1 MVFNILT
8 AAILLLALGATIW
21 NTANRSYLYSIV
33 NGTVYIRK
41 SALVKA
47 AVRDVVWAET
57 GGYLA
62 MCVVPGEEKDVEI
75 HVPDFVPPVP
85 VEILL
90 LRVENGKEHGYMLAP
105 KENAV
110 PSLDLPALKL
120 PLRISQEQWA
130 TLAPVIEIALACLS
144 LMFLSAAGF
153 FSLIL
158 SLLAFALAALNRPY
172 KKWTSSRFFVI
183 IKGKE
188 FGKKQGSPVAQDGIQ
203 LPAGYET
210 WSDTEKNLFRISL
223 EISQEAEPAKPVD
236 EDPTALFRA
245 EDLSANF
252 SDVVRDTDANTAVA
266 QDTEAE
272 PASEGALETDIFEQ
286 DSFSQRMPSEA
297 QLTPPEKLHAVEN
310 AEKAGKKKDAS
321 QPASNPV
328 TPSDDSRKKRA
339 DVPKDAPDTAE
350 ADPLF
355 GDLNPS
361 RSKKEPKVKRT
372 DKDTQG
378 KNQEPAE
385 ADPLMG
391 ELNPSQ
397 NGTKPKNFNH
407 RTPPGKASAN
417 RGKRRRN
424 TGSEL
429 EELMG
434 SMKKQ

>member
-62 MCVVPGEEKDVEI
+62 MCVVPREEKDVEI

-153 FSLIL
+153 LSLIL
-158 SLLAFALAALNRPY
+158 SLLAFVLAALNRPY
-172 KKWTSSRFFVI
+172 KKWTNSRFFVI
-183 IKGKE
+183 IKEKE

-236 EDPTALFRA
+236 EEPTALFRA

-266 QDTEAE
+266 QDAEAE
-272 PASEGALETDIFEQ
+272 PASEGAPETDIFEQ

-339 DVPKDAPDTAE
+339 DVPKDAPDTTE

-361 RSKKEPKVKRT
+361 RSKKEPKAKRT

-378 KNQEPAE
+378 ENQKPAE

>member
-1 MVFNILT
+1 
-8 AAILLLALGATIW
+8 
-21 NTANRSYLYSIV
+21 
-33 NGTVYIRK
+33 
-41 SALVKA
+41 
-47 AVRDVVWAET
+47 
-57 GGYLA
+57 
-62 MCVVPGEEKDVEI
+62 
-75 HVPDFVPPVP
+75 
-85 VEILL
+85 
-90 LRVENGKEHGYMLAP
+90 MLAP

-153 FSLIL
+153 LSLIL

-172 KKWTSSRFFVI
+172 KKWTNSRFFVI

-266 QDTEAE
+266 QDAEAD

-339 DVPKDAPDTAE
+339 DVPKDAPDTTE

-361 RSKKEPKVKRT
+361 RSKKEPKAKRT

-378 KNQEPAE
+378 ENPKPAE

>member
-62 MCVVPGEEKDVEI
+62 MCVVPGEEKDVEV
-75 HVPDFVPPVP
+75 HVPDFAPPVP

-153 FSLIL
+153 LSLIL

-172 KKWTSSRFFVI
+172 KKMDKLSFFC
-183 IKGKE
+183 
-188 FGKKQGSPVAQDGIQ
+188 
-203 LPAGYET
+203 Y
-210 WSDTEKNLFRISL
+210 N
-223 EISQEAEPAKPVD
+223 
-236 EDPTALFRA
+236 
-245 EDLSANF
+245 
-252 SDVVRDTDANTAVA
+252 
-266 QDTEAE
+266 
-272 PASEGALETDIFEQ
+272 
-286 DSFSQRMPSEA
+286 
-297 QLTPPEKLHAVEN
+297 
-310 AEKAGKKKDAS
+310 
-321 QPASNPV
+321 
-328 TPSDDSRKKRA
+328 
-339 DVPKDAPDTAE
+339 
-350 ADPLF
+350 
-355 GDLNPS
+355 
-361 RSKKEPKVKRT
+361 
-372 DKDTQG
+372 
-378 KNQEPAE
+378 
-385 ADPLMG
+385 
-391 ELNPSQ
+391 
-397 NGTKPKNFNH
+397 
-407 RTPPGKASAN
+407 
-417 RGKRRRN
+417 
-424 TGSEL
+424 
-429 EELMG
+429 
-434 SMKKQ
+434 